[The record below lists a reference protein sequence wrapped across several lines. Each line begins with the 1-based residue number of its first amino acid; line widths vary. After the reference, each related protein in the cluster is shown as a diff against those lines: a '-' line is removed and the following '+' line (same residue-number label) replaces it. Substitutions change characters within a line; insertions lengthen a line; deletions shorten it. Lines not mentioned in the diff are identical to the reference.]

1 MKTLV
6 VVLLAALAIPAFAKE
21 PMAPTARLSSAMDD
35 QANWVEN
42 TKKAPKKWWKKEG
55 QVWTSKDGKVTF
67 AVGKGQSQMIQLA
80 QDKAELEARLL
91 LATGGK
97 PHGNINVTLYRT
109 VPIAYRTNDKKGI
122 CLVLMATPT
131 ALLPVLPGK

>member
-21 PMAPTARLSSAMDD
+21 SMAPIARLSSAMD

-42 TKKAPKKWWKKEG
+42 TQKVPKKWWKKEG
-55 QVWTSKDGKVTF
+55 QVWISKDGKVTF

-97 PHGNINVTLYRT
+97 PHGNINVTLYWT

-122 CLVLMATPT
+122 CLVLMAVPT
-131 ALLPVLPGK
+131 ELLPGK